1 MDIHTIIGRKRDKAE
16 LTPAEI
22 EFFIGQITATSVSD
36 AQLSAFIMAVYL
48 NGLTIEETASM
59 CTAMR
64 DSGQC
69 LSWQDVDGPVV
80 DKHSTGGVGD
90 SVSLMLAPILAACG
104 MYVPMISGRGLGHTG
119 GTIDKL
125 ESIPGYYTE
134 PDIATFQSCV
144 KQVGAA
150 IVSQSASLAP
160 ADRRMYAI
168 RDETSTI
175 DSLPLIVASILSK
188 KLAEGL
194 DALVLDIKVGN
205 GAFITSEQQ
214 AQKLIDWF
222 QQVAGQLKLQ
232 LHCSTSQMNVPM
244 SFAVGNAL
252 EVKEAIEYLSG
263 ERRHPYLDE
272 LVRRLATQLLVMTR
286 CEGNWDAAKDK
297 VAHVLDSGAAAEKF
311 GQMVHYLGGPADL
324 VENVGNYLQQA
335 PVIRPVL
342 APVQG
347 EIAGYNMKSVGELA
361 IQLSVKGASGQG
373 KIEHRTG
380 LTGFLPLG
388 TEIYAD
394 MPLVWIHADSD
405 TSWHKAEQHF
415 LSSCVHLIADSRT

>member
-22 EFFIGQITATSVSD
+22 EFFIGQITGTSVSD

-48 NGLTIEETASM
+48 NGLNIEETASM

-125 ESIPGYYTE
+125 GSIPGYYTE

-222 QQVAGQLKLQ
+222 QQVANRLGLNM
-232 LHCSTSQMNVPM
+232 HCVTSQMDLPM
-244 SFAVGNAL
+244 SFSVGNAL
-252 EVKEAIEYLSG
+252 EMHETIEYLKG

-272 LVRRLATQLLVMTR
+272 LVRRLATQLLLTTKHQATF
-286 CEGNWDAAKDK
+286 EAASESVTK
-297 VAHVLDSGAAAEKF
+297 ALDSGAAAEKF
-311 GQMVHYLGGPADL
+311 AQMVHFLGGPTDL
-324 VENVGNYLQQA
+324 LESPKKHFIQA
-335 PVIRPVL
+335 PVIRPVISPL
-342 APVQG
+342 NG
-347 EIAGYNMKSVGELA
+347 TISGYDMKAIGELA
-361 IQLSVKGASGQG
+361 MQLGAGRTPERP
-373 KIEHRTG
+373 KIDHRVG
-380 LTGFLPLG
+380 LTGFLPVETPVNVG
-388 TEIYAD
+388 TPI
-394 MPLVWIHADSD
+394 VWIHAESE
-405 TSWHKAEQHF
+405 TSWDWAEQYF
-415 LSSCVHLIADSRT
+415 IKQCIRLT